1 MTTYKQKFDNLMQ
14 VATDAARS
22 RFMEDGRLP
31 MTTWLIEDKHDIRLL
46 IAFAPDI
53 PKDDMLTQMRKIA
66 RDKDIVRYAVEFEA
80 WLAVAADKDDTRLP
94 SQRSDRMECVVIAGQ
109 DRQNNNSL
117 VSIEIER
124 KDGKHYLGDVM
135 QTSNGFASGN
145 FRLFEEESRE

>member
-80 WLAVAADKDDTRLP
+80 WMAVNDAGDTRLP
-94 SQRSDRMECVVIAGQ
+94 SQRSDKIECIVVAGQ
-109 DRQNNNSL
+109 DRQNNNSMI
-117 VSIEIER
+117 SIEIER
-124 KDGKHYLGDVM
+124 KESKHYLGDIM
-135 QTSNGFASGN
+135 QTSNGFAAGN